1 MPHPSAKNC
10 SNLAID
16 MVNRA
21 SVEVGGPENIVT
33 AVAEPTMDVSNYI
46 FKHKD
51 VDMLCATGGPGR
63 CDRSPFLRKESDGCR
78 SRQPAGTGG

>member
-1 MPHPSAKNC
+1 
-10 SNLAID
+10 

-51 VDMLCATGGPGR
+51 VDMLCATGGPGVVTAVL
-63 CDRSPFLRKESDGCR
+63 SSGKESNGSR
-78 SRQPAGTGG
+78 SRQPACTGR